1 MLGGSA
7 ERLSTENARVQNDN
21 FVTTLGFAQQFLA
34 AWGGLMLRIIDLTEE
49 HGEELKQKVQTRMNE
64 LRWVLSRHSK
74 D

>member
-34 AWGGLMLRIIDLTEE
+34 AWGGLMLPDY
-49 HGEELKQKVQTRMNE
+49 
-64 LRWVLSRHSK
+64 
-74 D
+74 